1 MHVKKPTG
9 NGNSI
14 AHTNNEGKGGVQVK
28 EETGINHNTNKNTEL
43 IIIQIR
49 IHIRSIHVCPEL
61 EEMVFLLPN
70 PPCLC
75 VKATMSGTKSRIK
88 KIHREET
95 KTKRVIWIS
104 GCSSYKHLVYGE
116 MKMYGMQVKK

>member
-1 MHVKKPTG
+1 MPVNLVIRGSGQVRSRVHVKKPTG

-61 EEMVFLLPN
+61 EEMVFLLPS
-70 PPCLC
+70 PP
-75 VKATMSGTKSRIK
+75 VF
-88 KIHREET
+88 
-95 KTKRVIWIS
+95 V
-104 GCSSYKHLVYGE
+104 
-116 MKMYGMQVKK
+116 